1 MKLRHRCPAFTILEL
16 LVAIAVLAMIVGL
29 LATAMSEASRLTV
42 RGHKQMDL
50 DSDARLVFDRI
61 ASDIRRLVPGDDI
74 DAGFV
79 TDDSGNSRPAF
90 FTRVRGVG
98 GTSSSVRPVSLVGY
112 RLFQA
117 GARNVGSPPLQLQRA
132 AVASEW
138 TGSFLTFSET
148 PDLRRADGVFAFSDP
163 GAFQSLSEQILRF
176 SIRFLV
182 EEEDGSYRL
191 QALPPDRIESIRAFV
206 IGLAMLDLRSQEIL
220 TSDQILSVASAFSNP
235 AEGADFLTAW
245 NSILTAPTFPPHG
258 VPAGATTGL
267 RVYQRTIPREL

>member
-1 MKLRHRCPAFTILEL
+1 MKVRRCRTAFTILEL
-16 LVAIAVLAMIVGL
+16 LVAVAVLAMIVGL
-29 LATAMSEASRLTV
+29 LASVMSEASRLTV

-61 ASDIRRLVPGDDI
+61 ASDMRRLVAGNDV

-90 FTRVRGVG
+90 FSRVRGVG
-98 GTSSSVRPVSLVGY
+98 GTSAKVRPVSLVGY
-112 RLFQA
+112 RLLKATAQNP
-117 GARNVGSPPLQLQRA
+117 GDPTLQFQRA

-138 TGSFLTFSET
+138 TGSLLAFSET

-182 EEEDGSYRL
+182 ETEDGSYRL
-191 QALPPDRIESIRAFV
+191 QALPPDRIESIRALV

-220 TSDQILSVASAFSNP
+220 APDQILSLASAFPDP
-235 AEGADFLTAW
+235 AEGVDFLTAW
-245 NSILTAPTFPPHG
+245 NSTVTAATFPPPGLPPAAATG
-258 VPAGATTGL
+258 V
-267 RVYQRTIPREL
+267 RVYQRTVPLEP